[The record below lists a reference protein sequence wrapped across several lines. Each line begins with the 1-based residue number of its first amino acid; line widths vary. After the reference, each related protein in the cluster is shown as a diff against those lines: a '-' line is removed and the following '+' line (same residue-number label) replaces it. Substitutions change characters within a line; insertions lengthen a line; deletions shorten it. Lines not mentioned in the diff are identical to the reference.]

1 MTTKPD
7 FKFGDRVIHIG
18 ERQKRGV
25 VSRVFRS
32 GGVWW
37 LAFEVNRTGGT
48 RRGTSGEWLKAG
60 TSQSD
65 LSPPSSLVYRRA
77 RLSALAGGGAL
88 AASPPLP
95 APLLWH
101 EIGYARSLKAAGKS
115 LAGF

>member
-37 LAFEVNRTGGT
+37 LAFEGEPDWRYSPRFQASGL
-48 RRGTSGEWLKAG
+48 RRHSGPPIIAAPACRRWRLAYEPAPRHAG
-60 TSQSD
+60 
-65 LSPPSSLVYRRA
+65 
-77 RLSALAGGGAL
+77 LSAA
-88 AASPPLP
+88 
-95 APLLWH
+95 
-101 EIGYARSLKAAGKS
+101 
-115 LAGF
+115 

>member
-37 LAFEVNRTGGT
+37 LVFEGEPDWRYSPRYFRRVAQGGT
-48 RRGTSGEWLKAG
+48 PGRL
-60 TSQSD
+60 
-65 LSPPSSLVYRRA
+65 LSPR
-77 RLSALAGGGAL
+77 
-88 AASPPLP
+88 PLDV
-95 APLLWH
+95 
-101 EIGYARSLKAAGKS
+101 
-115 LAGF
+115 

>member
-48 RRGTSGEWLKAG
+48 RRGTSGEWLKAA
-60 TSQSD
+60 
-65 LSPPSSLVYRRA
+65 LRAAYYRRA
-77 RLSALAGGGAL
+77 RFSALAGGGAFGAGL
-88 AASPPLP
+88 GAIERAFCAFDFRSAVSASNFPS
-95 APLLWH
+95 A
-101 EIGYARSLKAAGKS
+101 ARSGSRRGA
-115 LAGF
+115 

>member
-37 LAFEVNRTGGT
+37 LAFEGEPNWLLAEVLQA
-48 RRGTSGEWLKAG
+48 SGL
-60 TSQSD
+60 
-65 LSPPSSLVYRRA
+65 R
-77 RLSALAGGGAL
+77 
-88 AASPPLP
+88 
-95 APLLWH
+95 PLL
-101 EIGYARSLKAAGKS
+101 
-115 LAGF
+115 

>member
-37 LAFEVNRTGGT
+37 LAFEGEPDWRAGSGSPRRSAGHGGWT
-48 RRGTSGEWLKAG
+48 RHTSKFEANGAISIVPWIGRGGRLTSA
-60 TSQSD
+60 
-65 LSPPSSLVYRRA
+65 
-77 RLSALAGGGAL
+77 
-88 AASPPLP
+88 
-95 APLLWH
+95 
-101 EIGYARSLKAAGKS
+101 
-115 LAGF
+115 